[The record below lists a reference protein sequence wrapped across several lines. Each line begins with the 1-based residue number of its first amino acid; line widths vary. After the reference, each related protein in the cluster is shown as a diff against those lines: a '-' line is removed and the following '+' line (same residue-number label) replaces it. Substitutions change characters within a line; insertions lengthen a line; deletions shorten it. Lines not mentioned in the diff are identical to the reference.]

1 MLRALPA
8 MVRTAASR
16 PSAVRSGIF
25 ILAITSSC
33 LREIL
38 PTLAVLGVALPF
50 GMPSALAIN
59 TDAGGVFMMNV
70 KLRSLYTV
78 ITTGVGK
85 PFSKA
90 WVCALNALQN
100 SMIFTPCW
108 PKAGPTGGLG
118 FAWPAGI
125 CSLMYPVTFFA
136 MVALLLW
143 VPNALLTESSPCLGA
158 CAPDLR
164 GRSDPV
170 L

>member
-16 PSAVRSGIF
+16 LAAVKSGIF
-25 ILAITSSC
+25 SLAIASSC

-38 PTLAVLGVALPF
+38 PTLAVFGVALPL
-50 GMPSALAIN
+50 GMPSALAIS
-59 TDAGGVFMMNV
+59 TEAGGVFMMKV

-100 SMIFTPCW
+100 SMMFTPC
-108 PKAGPTGGLG
+108 GPNGGLG
-118 FAWPAGI
+118 LA
-125 CSLMYPVTFFA
+125 
-136 MVALLLW
+136 
-143 VPNALLTESSPCLGA
+143 
-158 CAPDLR
+158 
-164 GRSDPV
+164 
-170 L
+170 